1 LDPSD
6 GRGTGSPPPGGGH
19 GAGVP
24 ECAVMTAQGD
34 TRLAPVPFAAWDE
47 QTRATLLAH
56 LRRPELYLSGAP
68 DAPPMPVV
76 LELFANHV
84 GLSDTFMTFTDTL
97 ADAQARLEP
106 KIRELLI
113 LRVAWRT
120 RSGYE
125 WNQHSRVAREE
136 GLTDAQLR
144 AVQEGPADLVWTPAE
159 RALLTAADEMIDDFA
174 VGEETWTRLTA
185 VLDGPQL
192 FELLFV
198 VGGYLCLA
206 AVLNSLG
213 LRGDIAADPNE
224 TGATT

>member
-1 LDPSD
+1 M
-6 GRGTGSPPPGGGH
+6 TTQ
-19 GAGVP
+19 GA
-24 ECAVMTAQGD
+24 
-34 TRLAPVPFAAWDE
+34 TRLAPIPFAGWDE
-47 QTRATLLAH
+47 QTRTTLLSH
-56 LRRPELYLSGAP
+56 LRRPELYLSGSP

-84 GLSDTFMTFTDTL
+84 ALSETFLTFTDML
-97 ADAQARLEP
+97 AGEQSRLDP
-106 KIRELLI
+106 RIRELLI

-125 WNQHSRVAREE
+125 WNQHSRMGADE

-144 AVQEGPADLVWTPAE
+144 GVREGPGAPVWAPGE
-159 RALLTAADEMIDDFA
+159 RDLLTAVDEMVDAFA
-174 VGEETWTRLTA
+174 VSETTWDRLSGA
-185 VLDGPQL
+185 FDGPAL

-213 LRGDIAADPNE
+213 LRGEIATESDAE
-224 TGATT
+224 TGGAGTAQ